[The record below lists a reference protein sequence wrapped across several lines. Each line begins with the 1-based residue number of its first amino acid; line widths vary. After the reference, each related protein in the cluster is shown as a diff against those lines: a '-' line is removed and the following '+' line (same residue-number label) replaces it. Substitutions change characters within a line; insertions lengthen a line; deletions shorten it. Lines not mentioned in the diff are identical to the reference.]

1 MITNKQ
7 EEQNVAAKT
16 SKDLL
21 DRFLEAFDDETGR
34 GVNEEELIS
43 NLFVFFFAGQDTS
56 SVALSRIFYFLAQ
69 HFDGQEKLR
78 REVAEKLEERDFSW
92 ETYDSMEYL
101 SAVVNEALRLRT
113 PVPLYR
119 RKMI

>member
-7 EEQNVAAKT
+7 EEQNVAAKS

-56 SVALSRIFYFLAQ
+56 SVALIVLDFL
-69 HFDGQEKLR
+69 
-78 REVAEKLEERDFSW
+78 FSCS
-92 ETYDSMEYL
+92 TL
-101 SAVVNEALRLRT
+101 
-113 PVPLYR
+113 
-119 RKMI
+119 